1 MTAEARRET
10 YLDPARL
17 PYPFC
22 PGCSHGLVLD
32 HLNAALVRLQLD
44 PRRVVL
50 VSDIGC
56 SGLSDQYFATS
67 AFHGL
72 HGRSVT
78 YACGIKLAD
87 PELKVIV
94 IMGDGG
100 AGIGGHH
107 LINAARRNIGVTVLV
122 LNNFNFGMTG
132 GQHSVTTP
140 HGAVT
145 PTTRQGNLE
154 YPLDLCSLIVASGG
168 SFVVR
173 TTAFDPDLPE
183 LLAQGIAW
191 EGFAF
196 FDVWEL
202 CTAYFVPGN
211 RFSRRALEAALAER
225 PHGLI
230 HREGRPEY
238 SRTCREVAATQ
249 AGQPT
254 LSPQPI
260 PARYAG
266 RVERKTSIILAG
278 AAGQK
283 IRSTAA
289 GLGRA
294 GMLAGLWVTQ
304 RDDYPVTVQTGHS
317 VSEII
322 FSPTEIF
329 YTGISAPD
337 IVLLL
342 APEGLKVVRN
352 LLPGLGKGTR
362 LYVRTDLLPLE
373 TGAQVI
379 PLDFERARAGRKDMA
394 MMAVAAVLED
404 TGLFPLEA
412 LREAVSMGQ
421 RPEIVREN
429 LAAIEAAQ
437 GGVLIDRFQSASP
450 EGEPPGGPKKR

>member
-1 MTAEARRET
+1 VKERTAETRWET
-10 YLDPARL
+10 YLNPARL

-44 PRRVVL
+44 PRQVVL

-56 SGLSDQYFATS
+56 SGLSDQYFVTN

-78 YACGIKLAD
+78 YACGIKLAN
-87 PELKVIV
+87 PELKVVV

-140 HGAVT
+140 HRAVT
-145 PTTRQGNLE
+145 STTLEGNLE
-154 YPLDLCSLIVASGG
+154 YPLDLCGLIRASGG
-168 SFVVR
+168 SFIVR
-173 TTAFDPDLPE
+173 TTAFDPELAD
-183 LLAQGIAW
+183 LLAQAIAW

-196 FDVWEL
+196 LDIWEL
-202 CTAYFVPGN
+202 CTAYFVPRN
-211 RFSRRALEAALAER
+211 RFSRRALEAALEEMGR
-225 PHGLI
+225 GLL
-230 HREGRPEY
+230 HREARPEY
-238 SRTCREVAATQ
+238 SRACREAAASQ
-249 AGQPT
+249 RGRPT

-260 PARYAG
+260 PIRHAG
-266 RVERKTSIILAG
+266 RVERKTSVIVAG

-283 IRSTAA
+283 IRSTATA
-289 GLGRA
+289 LGRA

-317 VSEII
+317 VSEVIL
-322 FSPTEIF
+322 SPEEIH
-329 YTGISAPD
+329 YTGIPAPD

-342 APEGLKVVRN
+342 APEGRKVVGKV
-352 LLPGLGKGTR
+352 LAGLGPGTR

-373 TGAQVI
+373 TGAQIV
-379 PLDFERARAGRKDMA
+379 PLDFDRARAGKKDMA
-394 MMAVAAVLED
+394 MMALAAMLAD
-404 TGLFPLEA
+404 TGLLPLEA
-412 LREAVSMGQ
+412 LREAVSLGQ
-421 RPEIVREN
+421 RPEIVQES
-429 LAAIEAAQ
+429 LAAIEAGQ
-437 GGVLIDRFQSASP
+437 GLLR
-450 EGEPPGGPKKR
+450 

>member
-1 MTAEARRET
+1 MTEARWET

-32 HLNAALVRLQLD
+32 HLNAALVRLQMD
-44 PRRVVL
+44 PRKVVL

-56 SGLSDQYFATS
+56 SGLSDQYFATN

-78 YACGIKLAD
+78 YACGVKLAN

-145 PTTRQGNLE
+145 STTRQGNLE
-154 YPLDLCSLIVASGG
+154 YPLDLCGLIIAGGG

-173 TTAFDPDLPE
+173 TTAFDPELPD

-196 FDVWEL
+196 FDIWEL

-230 HREGRPEY
+230 HREARPEY
-238 SRTCREVAATQ
+238 GRAYREAAASL
-249 AGQPT
+249 AGQPV

-260 PARYAG
+260 PVRYSN
-266 RVERKTSIILAG
+266 RVERKTSVIIAG

-294 GMLAGLWVTQ
+294 GMLSGLWVTQ

-317 VSEII
+317 VSEVIL
-322 FSPTEIF
+322 SPEEIL
-329 YTGISAPD
+329 YTGIPSPD

-342 APEGLKVVRN
+342 APEGLKVVRKV
-352 LLPGLGKGTR
+352 LPDLEKETR
-362 LYVRTDLLPLE
+362 LYVRADLLPLE

-379 PLDFERARAGRKDMA
+379 PLDFERVRAGRKDMA
-394 MMAVAAVLED
+394 MMALAAMLED
-404 TGLFPLEA
+404 TGLLPLEA
-412 LREAVSMGQ
+412 LQEAVSMGQ
-421 RPEIVREN
+421 RPEIAREN
-429 LAAIEAAQ
+429 LEAIEAAR
-437 GGVLIDRFQSASP
+437 GGTLIVDR
-450 EGEPPGGPKKR
+450 